1 MNQLPKPGTPAFD
14 AFMKKAAV
22 PGSLEEGIMRGVIQ
36 EEVIE
41 PQLRAQ
47 EMLRAKLQQMI
58 ELVPGQLFRDI
69 ELFHKKFELS
79 PVDDLEHKL
88 PEDLTGFRL
97 NFMLEEL
104 NEYANAVGFQPRIVD
119 DGDVRYVPK
128 RYISSLPDAEKA
140 FDGLIDLVYVAL
152 GTAYLHGFPFN
163 DGWERVQAANMAK
176 VRATGADD
184 TRSTRKHSA
193 DIVKPEGWT
202 APVLKDLLRNGGPN
216 GEAV

>member
-1 MNQLPKPGTPAFD
+1 MHQLPKQGTPEFD
-14 AFMKKAAV
+14 VFMKKASV
-22 PGSLEEGIMRGVIQ
+22 KGSLEEGILRGFIQ
-36 EEVIE
+36 KEVIE
-41 PQLRAQ
+41 PQQQAQAQLRA
-47 EMLRAKLQQMI
+47 ALQQMI

-69 ELFHKKFELS
+69 ELFHQKFELS
-79 PVDDLEHKL
+79 PVEDSEHKL

-104 NEYANAVGFQPRIVD
+104 NEYASAVGFQPKIVD
-119 DGDVRYVPK
+119 AGEVKYVPK
-128 RYISSLPDAEKA
+128 HYISTMPDAEKA

-152 GTAYLHGFPFN
+152 GTAYLHGFRFN
-163 DGWERVQAANMAK
+163 EGWDRVQAANMAK

-184 TRSTRKHSA
+184 ARSVRKHSA

-202 APVLKDLLRNGGPN
+202 APTLKDLLRNGSVN